1 MQTNE
6 QNVSLSLPRNAAA
19 RAIGVST
26 RTLERL
32 IQVGAIRTIPAF
44 RRRLVPVKELN
55 RFLSEG
61 GYVEEPVE
69 NEKAV

>member
-6 QNVSLSLPRNAAA
+6 QNVSLALPRNAAA